1 MWRSAKEE
9 RFMPRKW
16 LIFTLLLGAGA
27 AQAQT
32 VSSHDRDPAKQ
43 ATAAEASRVE
53 ALERSDVAALDRILD
68 ENLTYVH
75 ASGKVD
81 TKASYLA
88 AIRSGELHYI
98 SWKLM
103 DENARIV
110 SGAGDTAVLNGEY
123 AVRVKDTRVRPDV
136 FDVDIFFLTVY
147 ARRGRSWRQVAWES
161 TRDVAKT
168 PLK

>member
-1 MWRSAKEE
+1 MGKTWVI
-9 RFMPRKW
+9 FM
-16 LIFTLLLGAGA
+16 LLLGAGTALAQPGLQPNRDA
-27 AQAQT
+27 AKEAMG
-32 VSSHDRDPAKQ
+32 
-43 ATAAEASRVE
+43 AEASRIQ

-81 TKASYLA
+81 TKSSFLA

-103 DENARIV
+103 SENARIV
-110 SGAGDTAVLNGEY
+110 SGLGDSAVLNGEY

-136 FDVDIFFLTVY
+136 FGVDIFFLTVY
-147 ARRGRSWRQVAWES
+147 RKRNGRWRQIAWES

-168 PLK
+168 PLQ

>member
-1 MWRSAKEE
+1 M
-9 RFMPRKW
+9 RKTW
-16 LIFTLLLGAGA
+16 LVFTLLLGAGA
-27 AQAQT
+27 AQTQP
-32 VSSHDRDPAKQ
+32 VSSPDREAAKQ
-43 ATAAEASRVE
+43 AMGAEASRVE
-53 ALERSDVAALDRILD
+53 ALDRSDIAALDRILD
-68 ENLTYVH
+68 AQLTYVH

-81 TKASYLA
+81 TKASFLA

-103 DENARIV
+103 SENARV
-110 SGAGDTAVLNGEY
+110 TGGVGDTAILNGEY

-147 ARRGRSWRQVAWES
+147 VRRGESWRQIAWES

>member
-1 MWRSAKEE
+1 MRRMMS
-9 RFMPRKW
+9 
-16 LIFTLLLGAGA
+16 LVVLLAGA
-27 AQAQT
+27 VVALAQPPPSTMREA
-32 VSSHDRDPAKQ
+32 AKQ
-43 ATAAEASRVE
+43 AMGAESSRVS

-68 ENLTYVH
+68 EHLTYVH

-81 TKASYLA
+81 TKASFLA

-103 DENARIV
+103 NVNAR
-110 SGAGDTAVLNGEY
+110 AEGDGDSTVVLDGEY
-123 AVRVKDTRVRPDV
+123 AVRVKDARVRPDA

-147 ARRGRSWRQVAWES
+147 ERREGRWQQIAWES

-168 PLK
+168 PLR